1 MDMFFLMNSLEVQKY
16 NKDLENFNKNQG
28 NFNPENKISMS
39 VSQIDTPKKLYEID
53 KNGVAHAQI
62 KGVLSNKVSMF
73 DKIFGYAPTLTYQEI
88 VDMADQVDS
97 DPRVKELVIHADS
110 PGGYSM
116 GSDDASVAISL
127 INKPVTT
134 LIEGQLASAA
144 YYVTAGSD
152 KIIATSEQNQIG
164 SIGTVVT
171 IPIDIETVKISSSD
185 APNKSPDPMT
195 PEGKAVIQKQL
206 DEIQS
211 LFVRRVAE
219 GRGVSIQKVQSDY
232 GQGGVFL
239 ARQALSAGMI
249 DEIRTLEDRKK
260 PIQVLQLQ
268 SIHSAKTENNIDK
281 GKKMDLEKL
290 KSEYPAVFA
299 EVLQIGVRQE
309 RDRVNSLKS
318 FAEADKEN
326 QKVKEIVEEA
336 IQNGNFFESIQA
348 KLIVAMR
355 DFKVSNK
362 APEIPAK
369 AIDPIEGKQESDS
382 DEIDKAFSKMFSRG
396 KK

>member
-1 MDMFFLMNSLEVQKY
+1 MDIFFLMNSLEVQKY
-16 NKDLENFNKNQG
+16 NKDLENFNKNNS
-28 NFNPENKISMS
+28 NFEAENKISMS
-39 VSQIDTPKKLYEID
+39 ISQSEIPKKLYEVDGKGI
-53 KNGVAHAQI
+53 AHAQI
-62 KGVLSNKVSMF
+62 KGVLSNKVSLF
-73 DKIFGYAPTLTYQEI
+73 DKLFGYAPTLTYQEI
-88 VDMADQVDS
+88 IDMADQVDS

-110 PGGYSM
+110 PGGFSM
-116 GSDDASVAISL
+116 GADDASIAISI

-134 LIEGQLASAA
+134 MIEGQLASAA

-171 IPIDIETVKISSSD
+171 IPIDVETVRISSSD
-185 APNKSPDPMT
+185 APNKAPDVT
-195 PEGKAVIQKQL
+195 TIEGKAVIQKQL

-239 ARQALSAGMI
+239 ARQALASGMI
-249 DEIRTLEDRKK
+249 DEIQTLEDRKK
-260 PIQVLQLQ
+260 VSQQ
-268 SIHSAKTENNIDK
+268 SIHSAKSENKNIDK

-290 KSEYPAVFA
+290 KSEFPSVFA
-299 EVLQIGVRQE
+299 EVIQVGVRQE
-309 RDRVNSLKS
+309 RERVNSLKS

-336 IQNGNFFESIQA
+336 IQNGNTFESIQA

-355 DFKVSNK
+355 DYKTLNK
-362 APEIPAK
+362 APEIPVH
-369 AIDPIEGKQESDS
+369 AIDPIEGKQESKD
-382 DEIDKAFSKMFSRG
+382 DEIEKAFSKMFSRG

>member
-1 MDMFFLMNSLEVQKY
+1 MDIFFLMNSLEVQKY
-16 NKDLENFNKNQG
+16 NKDLENFNKNNS
-28 NFNPENKISMS
+28 NFESENRISMS
-39 VSQIDTPKKLYEID
+39 VSQSEIPKKLYEVDEKGI
-53 KNGVAHAQI
+53 AHAQI
-62 KGVLSNKVSMF
+62 KGVLSNKVSLF
-73 DKIFGYAPTLTYQEI
+73 DKLFGYAPTLTYQEI
-88 VDMADQVDS
+88 IDMADQVDS

-116 GSDDASVAISL
+116 GADDASIAISL

-134 LIEGQLASAA
+134 MIEGQLASAA

-171 IPIDIETVKISSSD
+171 IPIDVETVRISSSD
-185 APNKSPDPMT
+185 APNKAPDVT
-195 PEGKAVIQKQL
+195 TIEGKAVIQKQL

-239 ARQALSAGMI
+239 ARQALASGMI
-249 DEIRTLEDRKK
+249 DEIQTLEDRKK
-260 PIQVLQLQ
+260 VSQTQ
-268 SIHSAKTENNIDK
+268 SIHSAKSENKNIDK

-290 KSEYPAVFA
+290 KSEFPSVFA
-299 EVLQIGVRQE
+299 EVIQIGVKQE
-309 RDRVNSLKS
+309 RERVNSLKS

-336 IQNGNFFESIQA
+336 IQNGNTFESIQA

-355 DFKVSNK
+355 DYKQISTPPSVPTES
-362 APEIPAK
+362 
-369 AIDPIEGKQESDS
+369 IDPVSQKHQSKD
-382 DEIDKAFSKMFSRG
+382 DEIEKAFSKMFPRS

>member
-1 MDMFFLMNSLEVQKY
+1 MDIFFLMNSLEVQKY
-16 NKDLENFNKNQG
+16 NKDLENFNKNNS
-28 NFNPENKISMS
+28 NFEAENKISMS
-39 VSQIDTPKKLYEID
+39 VSQSDIPKKLYEVDEKGI
-53 KNGVAHAQI
+53 AHAQI
-62 KGVLSNKVSMF
+62 KGVLSNKVSLF
-73 DKIFGYAPTLTYQEI
+73 DKLFGYAPTLTYQEI
-88 VDMADQVDS
+88 IDMADQVDS

-116 GSDDASVAISL
+116 GADDASIAISL

-134 LIEGQLASAA
+134 MIEGQLASAA

-171 IPIDIETVKISSSD
+171 IPIDVETVRISSSD
-185 APNKSPDPMT
+185 APNKSPDVT
-195 PEGKAVIQKQL
+195 TIEGKAVIQKQL

-239 ARQALSAGMI
+239 ARQALAAGMI
-249 DEIRTLEDRKK
+249 DEIYTIEDRKK
-260 PIQVLQLQ
+260 VSQVQ
-268 SIHSAKTENNIDK
+268 SIHSAKSENKNIDK

-290 KSEYPAVFA
+290 KSEFPSVFSEA
-299 EVLQIGVRQE
+299 IQIGVKQE
-309 RDRVNSLKS
+309 RERVNSLKS

-336 IQNGNFFESIQA
+336 IQNGNTFESIQA

-355 DFKVSNK
+355 DYKTSNK
-362 APEIPAK
+362 APEIPVH
-369 AIDPIEGKQESDS
+369 AIDPIEGKQESKD
-382 DEIDKAFSKMFSRG
+382 DEIEKAFSKMFSRG

>member
-1 MDMFFLMNSLEVQKY
+1 MDIFFLMNSLEVQKY
-16 NKDLENFNKNQG
+16 NKDLENFNKNNS
-28 NFNPENKISMS
+28 NFEAENKISMS
-39 VSQIDTPKKLYEID
+39 VSKSDTTKKLYEVD
-53 KNGVAHAQI
+53 EKGVAHAQI
-62 KGVLSNKVSMF
+62 KGVLSNKVSLF
-73 DKIFGYAPTLTYQEI
+73 DKLFGYAPTLTYQEI
-88 VDMADQVDS
+88 IDMADQVDS

-116 GSDDASVAISL
+116 GADDASIAISL

-134 LIEGQLASAA
+134 MIEGQLASAA

-171 IPIDIETVKISSSD
+171 IPIDVETVRISSSD
-185 APNKSPDPMT
+185 APNKSPDVT
-195 PEGKAVIQKQL
+195 TTEGKAVIQKQL

-239 ARQALSAGMI
+239 ARQALAAGMI
-249 DEIRTLEDRKK
+249 DEIYTIEDRKK
-260 PIQVLQLQ
+260 VSQVQ
-268 SIHSAKTENNIDK
+268 SIHSAKSEKNIIDK

-290 KSEYPAVFA
+290 KSEFPSVFA
-299 EVLQIGVRQE
+299 EVIQIGVKQE
-309 RDRVNSLKS
+309 RERVNSLKS

-336 IQNGNFFESIQA
+336 IQNGNTFESIQA

-355 DFKVSNK
+355 DYKTSNK
-362 APEIPAK
+362 APEIPVH
-369 AIDPIEGKQESDS
+369 AIDPIEGKQESKD
-382 DEIDKAFSKMFSRG
+382 DEIEKAFSKMFSRG

>member
-1 MDMFFLMNSLEVQKY
+1 MDIFFLMNSLEVQKY
-16 NKDLENFNKNQG
+16 NKDLENFNKNNS
-28 NFNPENKISMS
+28 NFDSENRISMS
-39 VSQIDTPKKLYEID
+39 VSQSDTPKKLYEVD
-53 KNGVAHAQI
+53 EKGVAHAQI
-62 KGVLSNKVSMF
+62 KGVLSNKVSLF
-73 DKIFGYAPTLTYQEI
+73 DKLFGYAPTLTYQEI
-88 VDMADQVDS
+88 IDMADQVDS

-116 GSDDASVAISL
+116 GADDASIAISL

-134 LIEGQLASAA
+134 MIEGQLASAA

-171 IPIDIETVKISSSD
+171 IPIDVETVRISSSD
-185 APNKSPDPMT
+185 APNKAPDVT
-195 PEGKAVIQKQL
+195 TIEGKAVIQKQL

-239 ARQALSAGMI
+239 ARQALAAGMI
-249 DEIRTLEDRKK
+249 DEIQTLEDRKK
-260 PIQVLQLQ
+260 VSQTQ
-268 SIHSAKTENNIDK
+268 SIHSAKSENKNIDK

-290 KSEYPAVFA
+290 KSEFPSVFA
-299 EVLQIGVRQE
+299 EVIQIGVKQE
-309 RDRVNSLKS
+309 RERVNSLKS

-336 IQNGNFFESIQA
+336 IQNGNTFESIQA

-355 DFKVSNK
+355 DYKTSNK
-362 APEIPAK
+362 APEIPVH
-369 AIDPIEGKQESDS
+369 AIDPIEGKQESKD
-382 DEIDKAFSKMFSRG
+382 DEIEKAFSKMFSRG

>member
-1 MDMFFLMNSLEVQKY
+1 MDIFFLMNSLEVQKY
-16 NKDLENFNKNQG
+16 NKDLENFNKNNN
-28 NFNPENKISMS
+28 NFNSENAISMK
-39 VSQIDTPKKLYEID
+39 VSQNNPIKKLYEVD
-53 KNGVAHAQI
+53 ENGVAHAQI
-62 KGVLSNKVSMF
+62 KGVLSNKVSLF

-88 VDMADQVDS
+88 IDMADQVDS
-97 DPRVKELVIHADS
+97 DPKVKELVIHADS

-116 GSDDASVAISL
+116 GADDASIAISL

-134 LIEGQLASAA
+134 MIEGQLASAA

-171 IPIDIETVKISSSD
+171 IPIDVEAVRISSSD
-185 APNKSPDPMT
+185 APNKAPDVT
-195 PEGKAVIQKQL
+195 TIEGKAVIQKQL

-239 ARQALSAGMI
+239 ARQALAAGMI
-249 DEIRTLEDRKK
+249 DDIQTLEDKK
-260 PIQVLQLQ
+260 KMQ
-268 SIHSAKTENNIDK
+268 SINSAKPENINIIK

-290 KSEYPAVFA
+290 KSEFPSVYA
-299 EVLQIGVRQE
+299 EVIQIGVRQE
-309 RDRVNSLKS
+309 RERVNSLKS

-326 QKVKEIVEEA
+326 HKVKEIVEEA
-336 IQNGNFFESIQA
+336 IQNGNTFESIQA

-355 DFKVSNK
+355 DYKTMNEPPKVSSMNV
-362 APEIPAK
+362 
-369 AIDPIEGKQESDS
+369 DPVSQKTSSSE
-382 DEIDKAFSKMFSRG
+382 DEIEKAFSKMFSRG

>member
-1 MDMFFLMNSLEVQKY
+1 MNSLEVQKY
-16 NKDLENFNKNQG
+16 NKDLENFNKNNS
-28 NFNPENKISMS
+28 NFDSENRISMS
-39 VSQIDTPKKLYEID
+39 VSQSDTPKKLYEVDEKGI
-53 KNGVAHAQI
+53 AHAQI
-62 KGVLSNKVSMF
+62 KGVLSNKVSLF
-73 DKIFGYAPTLTYQEI
+73 DKLFGYAPTLTYQEI
-88 VDMADQVDS
+88 IDMADQVDS

-116 GSDDASVAISL
+116 GADDASIAISL

-134 LIEGQLASAA
+134 MIEGQLASAA

-171 IPIDIETVKISSSD
+171 IPIDVETVRISSSD
-185 APNKSPDPMT
+185 APNKAPDVT
-195 PEGKAVIQKQL
+195 TIEGKAVIQKQL

-239 ARQALSAGMI
+239 ARQALAAGMI
-249 DEIRTLEDRKK
+249 DEIQTLEDRKK
-260 PIQVLQLQ
+260 VSQVQ
-268 SIHSAKTENNIDK
+268 SIHSAKSENKNIDK

-290 KSEYPAVFA
+290 KSEFPSVFA
-299 EVLQIGVRQE
+299 EVIQIGVKQE
-309 RDRVNSLKS
+309 RERVNSLKS

-336 IQNGNFFESIQA
+336 IQNGNTFESIQA

-355 DFKVSNK
+355 DYKTSNK
-362 APEIPAK
+362 APEIPVH
-369 AIDPIEGKQESDS
+369 AIDPIEGKQESKD
-382 DEIDKAFSKMFSRG
+382 DEIEKAFSKMFSRG

>member
-1 MDMFFLMNSLEVQKY
+1 
-16 NKDLENFNKNQG
+16 
-28 NFNPENKISMS
+28 
-39 VSQIDTPKKLYEID
+39 
-53 KNGVAHAQI
+53 
-62 KGVLSNKVSMF
+62 
-73 DKIFGYAPTLTYQEI
+73 
-88 VDMADQVDS
+88 
-97 DPRVKELVIHADS
+97 
-110 PGGYSM
+110 M

-171 IPIDIETVKISSSD
+171 IPIDVETVKISSSD
-185 APNKSPDPMT
+185 APNKSPDVMT
-195 PEGKAVIQKQL
+195 PEGKAVIQRQL

-260 PIQVLQLQ
+260 PIQVSQLQ
-268 SIHSAKTENNIDK
+268 SIHSAKTENNYNK

-299 EVLQIGVRQE
+299 EALQIGVRQE
-309 RDRVNSLKS
+309 RERVNSLKS

-326 QKVKEIVEEA
+326 QKVKEIVEET
-336 IQNGNFFESIQA
+336 IQNGSSFDSIQA

-362 APEIPAK
+362 APEIPVNP
-369 AIDPIEGKQESDS
+369 IDPIEGKQESNS
-382 DEIDKAFSKMFSRG
+382 EEIDKAFSKMFSRG

>member
-1 MDMFFLMNSLEVQKY
+1 MDIFFLMNSLEVQKY
-16 NKDLENFNKNQG
+16 NKDLENFNKNNS
-28 NFNPENKISMS
+28 NFESENRISMS
-39 VSQIDTPKKLYEID
+39 VSQSEIPKKLYEVD
-53 KNGVAHAQI
+53 EKGVAHAQI
-62 KGVLSNKVSMF
+62 KGVLSNKVSLF
-73 DKIFGYAPTLTYQEI
+73 DKLFGYAPTLTYQEI
-88 VDMADQVDS
+88 IDMADQVDS

-116 GSDDASVAISL
+116 GADDASIAISL

-134 LIEGQLASAA
+134 MIEGQLASAA

-171 IPIDIETVKISSSD
+171 IPIDVETVRISSSD
-185 APNKSPDPMT
+185 APNKAPDVT
-195 PEGKAVIQKQL
+195 TIEGKAVIQKQL

-239 ARQALSAGMI
+239 ARQALASGMI
-249 DEIRTLEDRKK
+249 DEIQTLEDRKK
-260 PIQVLQLQ
+260 VSQQ
-268 SIHSAKTENNIDK
+268 SIDSAKSENKNIDK

-290 KSEYPAVFA
+290 KSEFPSVFA
-299 EVLQIGVRQE
+299 EVIQVGVKQE
-309 RDRVNSLKS
+309 RERVNSLKS

-336 IQNGNFFESIQA
+336 IQNGNTFESIQA

-355 DFKVSNK
+355 DYKTSNK
-362 APEIPAK
+362 APEIAVH
-369 AIDPIEGKQESDS
+369 AIDPIKGKQESKD
-382 DEIDKAFSKMFSRG
+382 DEIEKAFSKMFSRG

>member
-1 MDMFFLMNSLEVQKY
+1 MDIFFLMNSLEVQKY
-16 NKDLENFNKNQG
+16 NKDLENFNKNNS
-28 NFNPENKISMS
+28 NFEAENKISMS
-39 VSQIDTPKKLYEID
+39 VSQSDTPKKLYEVD
-53 KNGVAHAQI
+53 KKGVAHAQI
-62 KGVLSNKVSMF
+62 KGVLSNKVSLF
-73 DKIFGYAPTLTYQEI
+73 DKLFGYAPTLTYQEI
-88 VDMADQVDS
+88 IDMADQVDS

-116 GSDDASVAISL
+116 GADDASIAISL

-134 LIEGQLASAA
+134 MIEGQLASAA

-171 IPIDIETVKISSSD
+171 IPIDVEAVRISSSD
-185 APNKSPDPMT
+185 APNKAPDVT
-195 PEGKAVIQKQL
+195 TIEGKAVIQKQL

-239 ARQALSAGMI
+239 ARQALAAGMI
-249 DEIRTLEDRKK
+249 DEIYTIEDRKK
-260 PIQVLQLQ
+260 VSQQ
-268 SIHSAKTENNIDK
+268 SIHSAKSEKINIDK

-290 KSEYPAVFA
+290 KSEFPSVFA
-299 EVLQIGVRQE
+299 EVIQIGVKQE
-309 RDRVNSLKS
+309 RERVNSLKS

-336 IQNGNFFESIQA
+336 IQNGNTFESIQA

-355 DFKVSNK
+355 DYKTSNK
-362 APEIPAK
+362 APEIPVH
-369 AIDPIEGKQESDS
+369 AIDPIEGKQESKD
-382 DEIDKAFSKMFSRG
+382 DEIEKAFSKMFSRG

>member
-1 MDMFFLMNSLEVQKY
+1 MDIFFLMNSLEVQKY
-16 NKDLENFNKNQG
+16 NKDLENFNKNNS
-28 NFNPENKISMS
+28 NFEAENKISMS
-39 VSQIDTPKKLYEID
+39 VSKSDTTKKLYEVD
-53 KNGVAHAQI
+53 EKGVAHAQI
-62 KGVLSNKVSMF
+62 KGVLSNKVSLF
-73 DKIFGYAPTLTYQEI
+73 DKLFGYAPTLTYQEI
-88 VDMADQVDS
+88 IDMADQVDS

-116 GSDDASVAISL
+116 GADDASIAISL

-134 LIEGQLASAA
+134 MIEGQLASAA

-171 IPIDIETVKISSSD
+171 IPIDVETVRISSSD
-185 APNKSPDPMT
+185 APNKSPDVT
-195 PEGKAVIQKQL
+195 TIEGKAVIQKQL

-239 ARQALSAGMI
+239 ARQALAAGMI
-249 DEIRTLEDRKK
+249 DEIYTIEDRKK
-260 PIQVLQLQ
+260 VSQVQ
-268 SIHSAKTENNIDK
+268 SIHSAKSENKNIDK

-290 KSEYPAVFA
+290 KSEFPSVFA
-299 EVLQIGVRQE
+299 EVIQIGVKQE
-309 RDRVNSLKS
+309 RERVNSLKS

-336 IQNGNFFESIQA
+336 IQNGNTFESIQA

-355 DFKVSNK
+355 DYKISNK
-362 APEIPAK
+362 APEIPVH
-369 AIDPIEGKQESDS
+369 AIDPIEGKQESKD
-382 DEIDKAFSKMFSRG
+382 DEIEKAFSKMFSRG

>member
-1 MDMFFLMNSLEVQKY
+1 MDIFFLMNSLEVQKY
-16 NKDLENFNKNQG
+16 NKDLENFNKNNS
-28 NFNPENKISMS
+28 NFDSENRISMS
-39 VSQIDTPKKLYEID
+39 VSQSDIPKKLYEVDEKGI
-53 KNGVAHAQI
+53 AHAQI
-62 KGVLSNKVSMF
+62 KGVLSNKVSLF
-73 DKIFGYAPTLTYQEI
+73 DKLFGYAPTLTYQEI
-88 VDMADQVDS
+88 IDMADQVDS

-116 GSDDASVAISL
+116 GADDASIAISL

-134 LIEGQLASAA
+134 MIEGQLASAA

-171 IPIDIETVKISSSD
+171 IPIDAETVRISSSD
-185 APNKSPDPMT
+185 APNKAPDVT
-195 PEGKAVIQKQL
+195 TIEGKAVIQKQL

-239 ARQALSAGMI
+239 ARQALAAGMI
-249 DEIRTLEDRKK
+249 DEIQTLEDRKK
-260 PIQVLQLQ
+260 VSQVQ
-268 SIHSAKTENNIDK
+268 SIHSAKSENKNIDK

-290 KSEYPAVFA
+290 KSEFPSVFA
-299 EVLQIGVRQE
+299 EVIQVGVRQE
-309 RDRVNSLKS
+309 RERVNSLKS

-336 IQNGNFFESIQA
+336 IQNGNTFESIQA

-355 DFKVSNK
+355 DYKTSNK
-362 APEIPAK
+362 APEIPVH
-369 AIDPIEGKQESDS
+369 AIDPIEGKQESKD
-382 DEIDKAFSKMFSRG
+382 DEIEKAFSKMFSRG

>member
-1 MDMFFLMNSLEVQKY
+1 MNSLEVQKY
-16 NKDLENFNKNQG
+16 NKDLENFNKNNS
-28 NFNPENKISMS
+28 NFESENRISMS
-39 VSQIDTPKKLYEID
+39 VSQSEIPKKLYEVDEKGI
-53 KNGVAHAQI
+53 AHAQI
-62 KGVLSNKVSMF
+62 KGVLSNKVSLF
-73 DKIFGYAPTLTYQEI
+73 DKLFGYAPTLTYQEI
-88 VDMADQVDS
+88 IDMADQVDS

-116 GSDDASVAISL
+116 GADDASIAISL

-134 LIEGQLASAA
+134 MIEGQLASAA

-171 IPIDIETVKISSSD
+171 IPIDVETVRISSSD
-185 APNKSPDPMT
+185 APNKAPDVT
-195 PEGKAVIQKQL
+195 TIEGKAVIQKQL

-239 ARQALSAGMI
+239 ARQALASGMI
-249 DEIRTLEDRKK
+249 DEIQTLEDRKK
-260 PIQVLQLQ
+260 VSQTQ
-268 SIHSAKTENNIDK
+268 SIHSAKSENKNIDK

-290 KSEYPAVFA
+290 KSEFPSVFA
-299 EVLQIGVRQE
+299 EVIQIGVKQE
-309 RDRVNSLKS
+309 RERVNSLKS

-336 IQNGNFFESIQA
+336 IQNGNTFESIQA

-355 DFKVSNK
+355 DYKQISTPPSVPTES
-362 APEIPAK
+362 
-369 AIDPIEGKQESDS
+369 IDPVSQKHQSKD
-382 DEIDKAFSKMFSRG
+382 DEIEKAFSKMFPRS

>member
-1 MDMFFLMNSLEVQKY
+1 MDIFFLMNSLEVQKY
-16 NKDLENFNKNQG
+16 NKDLENFNKNNS
-28 NFNPENKISMS
+28 NFEAENKISMS
-39 VSQIDTPKKLYEID
+39 VSQSDTPKKLYEVD
-53 KNGVAHAQI
+53 EKGVAHAQI
-62 KGVLSNKVSMF
+62 KGVLSNKVSLF
-73 DKIFGYAPTLTYQEI
+73 DKLFGYAPTLTYQEI
-88 VDMADQVDS
+88 IDMADQVDS

-116 GSDDASVAISL
+116 GADDASIAISL

-134 LIEGQLASAA
+134 MIEGQLASAA

-171 IPIDIETVKISSSD
+171 IPIDVETVRISSSD
-185 APNKSPDPMT
+185 APNKSPDVT
-195 PEGKAVIQKQL
+195 TIEGKAVIQKQL

-239 ARQALSAGMI
+239 ARQALAAGMI
-249 DEIRTLEDRKK
+249 DEIYTIEDRKK
-260 PIQVLQLQ
+260 VSQVQ
-268 SIHSAKTENNIDK
+268 SIHSAKSEKNIIDK

-290 KSEYPAVFA
+290 KSEFPSVFA
-299 EVLQIGVRQE
+299 EVIQIGVKQE
-309 RDRVNSLKS
+309 RERVNSLKS

-336 IQNGNFFESIQA
+336 IQNGNTFESIQA

-355 DFKVSNK
+355 DYKTSNK
-362 APEIPAK
+362 APEIPVH
-369 AIDPIEGKQESDS
+369 AIDPIEGKQESKD
-382 DEIDKAFSKMFSRG
+382 DEIEKAFSKMFSRG

>member
-1 MDMFFLMNSLEVQKY
+1 MDIFFLMNSLEVQKY
-16 NKDLENFNKNQG
+16 NKDLENFNKNNS
-28 NFNPENKISMS
+28 NFEAENKISMS
-39 VSQIDTPKKLYEID
+39 ISQSEIPKKLYEVDGKGI
-53 KNGVAHAQI
+53 AHAQI
-62 KGVLSNKVSMF
+62 KGVLSNKVSLF
-73 DKIFGYAPTLTYQEI
+73 DKLFGYAPTLTYQEI
-88 VDMADQVDS
+88 IDMADQVDS

-110 PGGYSM
+110 PGGFSM
-116 GSDDASVAISL
+116 GADDASIAISL

-134 LIEGQLASAA
+134 MIEGQLASAA

-171 IPIDIETVKISSSD
+171 IPIDVETVRISSSD
-185 APNKSPDPMT
+185 APNKAPDVT
-195 PEGKAVIQKQL
+195 TIEGKAVIQKQL

-239 ARQALSAGMI
+239 ARQALASGMI
-249 DEIRTLEDRKK
+249 DEIQTLEDRKK
-260 PIQVLQLQ
+260 VSQQ
-268 SIHSAKTENNIDK
+268 SIHSAKSENKNIDK

-290 KSEYPAVFA
+290 KSEFPSVFA
-299 EVLQIGVRQE
+299 EVIQVGVRQE
-309 RDRVNSLKS
+309 RERVNSLKS

-336 IQNGNFFESIQA
+336 IQNGNTFESIQA

-355 DFKVSNK
+355 DYKTLNK
-362 APEIPAK
+362 APEIPVH
-369 AIDPIEGKQESDS
+369 AIDPIEGKQESKD
-382 DEIDKAFSKMFSRG
+382 DEIEKAFSKMFSRG

>member
-1 MDMFFLMNSLEVQKY
+1 MDIFFLMNSLEVQKY
-16 NKDLENFNKNQG
+16 NKDLENFNKNNS
-28 NFNPENKISMS
+28 NFESENRISMS
-39 VSQIDTPKKLYEID
+39 VSQSDTPKKLYEVD
-53 KNGVAHAQI
+53 EKGVAHAQI
-62 KGVLSNKVSMF
+62 KGVLSNKVSLF
-73 DKIFGYAPTLTYQEI
+73 DKLFGYAPTLTYQEI
-88 VDMADQVDS
+88 IDMADQVDS
-97 DPRVKELVIHADS
+97 DPKVKELVIHADS

-116 GSDDASVAISL
+116 GADDASIAISL

-134 LIEGQLASAA
+134 MIEGQLASAA

-171 IPIDIETVKISSSD
+171 IPIDVETVRISSSD
-185 APNKSPDPMT
+185 APNKAPDAT
-195 PEGKAVIQKQL
+195 TIEGKAVIQKQL

-239 ARQALSAGMI
+239 ARQALAAGMI
-249 DEIRTLEDRKK
+249 DEIYTIEDRKK
-260 PIQVLQLQ
+260 VSQAQ
-268 SIHSAKTENNIDK
+268 SIHSAKSEKINIDK

-290 KSEYPAVFA
+290 KSEFPSVFA
-299 EVLQIGVRQE
+299 EVIQIGVRQE
-309 RDRVNSLKS
+309 RERVNSLKS

-336 IQNGNFFESIQA
+336 IQNGNTFESIQA

-355 DFKVSNK
+355 DYKTLNK
-362 APEIPAK
+362 APEIPVH
-369 AIDPIEGKQESDS
+369 AIDPIEGKQESKD
-382 DEIDKAFSKMFSRG
+382 DEIEKAFSKMFSRG

>member
-1 MDMFFLMNSLEVQKY
+1 MDIFFLMNSLEVQKY
-16 NKDLENFNKNQG
+16 NKDLENFNKNNS
-28 NFNPENKISMS
+28 NFDSENRISMS
-39 VSQIDTPKKLYEID
+39 VSQSDTPKKLYEVD
-53 KNGVAHAQI
+53 EKGVAHAQI
-62 KGVLSNKVSMF
+62 KGVLSNKVSLF
-73 DKIFGYAPTLTYQEI
+73 DKLFGYAPTLTYQEI
-88 VDMADQVDS
+88 IDMADQVDS

-110 PGGYSM
+110 PGGFSM
-116 GSDDASVAISL
+116 GADDASIAISL

-134 LIEGQLASAA
+134 MIEGQLASAA

-171 IPIDIETVKISSSD
+171 IPIDVETVRISSSD
-185 APNKSPDPMT
+185 APNKAPDVT
-195 PEGKAVIQKQL
+195 TIEGKAVIQKQL

-239 ARQALSAGMI
+239 ARQALAAGMI
-249 DEIRTLEDRKK
+249 DEIQTLEDRKK
-260 PIQVLQLQ
+260 VSQQ
-268 SIHSAKTENNIDK
+268 SIHSAKSENKNIDK

-290 KSEYPAVFA
+290 KSEFPSVFA
-299 EVLQIGVRQE
+299 EVIQIGVKQE
-309 RDRVNSLKS
+309 RERVNSLKS

-336 IQNGNFFESIQA
+336 IQNGNTFESIQA

-355 DFKVSNK
+355 DYKTSNK
-362 APEIPAK
+362 APEIPVH
-369 AIDPIEGKQESDS
+369 AIDPIEGKQESKD
-382 DEIDKAFSKMFSRG
+382 DEIEKAFSKMFSRG

>member
-1 MDMFFLMNSLEVQKY
+1 MNTLEVQKY
-16 NKDLENFNKNQG
+16 NKELELFNKNQN
-28 NFNPENKISMS
+28 NFNTENKLSMNKNNYEK
-39 VSQIDTPKKLYEID
+39 PEKLYEVDI
-53 KNGVAHAQI
+53 NGIAHAQI
-62 KGVLSNKVSMF
+62 KGVLNSKRNLF
-73 DKIFGYAPTLTYQEI
+73 DVLFGYAPTLTYQEI
-88 VDMADQVDS
+88 IDMADQVDS

-110 PGGYSM
+110 PGGMSM
-116 GSDDASVAISL
+116 GADDASVAISL

-164 SIGTVVT
+164 SIGTVVS
-171 IPIDIETVKISSSD
+171 IPLDSESIKISSSD
-185 APNKSPDPMT
+185 APNKIPDIST
-195 PEGKAVIQKQL
+195 PEGKSVIQKQL

-219 GRGVSIQKVQSDY
+219 GRGISIQKVQSDF

-239 ARQALSAGMI
+239 ARQALASGMI

-260 PIQVLQLQ
+260 VSQVNVSQNA
-268 SIHSAKTENNIDK
+268 IHNSAKSENNIDK

-290 KSEYPAVFA
+290 KSEFPSVFA
-299 EVLQIGVRQE
+299 EAIQIGVKQE
-309 RDRVNSLKS
+309 RERVNSLKS

-326 QKVKEIVEEA
+326 SKVKEIVEEA
-336 IQNGNFFESIQA
+336 IQNGNTFESIQA
-348 KLIVAMR
+348 KLLVAMR
-355 DFKVSNK
+355 DYKQINTLPS
-362 APEIPAK
+362 IPVES
-369 AIDPIEGKQESDS
+369 IDPVSQKNDSSD
-382 DEIDKAFSKMFSRG
+382 DEIEKAFSKMFSRG

>member
-1 MDMFFLMNSLEVQKY
+1 MDIFFLMNSLEVQKY
-16 NKDLENFNKNQG
+16 NKDLENFNKNNS
-28 NFNPENKISMS
+28 NFEAENKISMS
-39 VSQIDTPKKLYEID
+39 VSQSDTPKKLYEVD
-53 KNGVAHAQI
+53 GNGVAHAQI
-62 KGVLSNKVSMF
+62 KGVLSNKVSLF
-73 DKIFGYAPTLTYQEI
+73 DKLFGYAPTLTYQEI
-88 VDMADQVDS
+88 IDMADQVDS

-116 GSDDASVAISL
+116 GADDASIAISL

-134 LIEGQLASAA
+134 MIEGQLASAA

-171 IPIDIETVKISSSD
+171 IPIDVEAVRISSSD
-185 APNKSPDPMT
+185 APNKAPDVT
-195 PEGKAVIQKQL
+195 TTEGKAVIQKQL

-239 ARQALSAGMI
+239 ARQALAAGMI
-249 DEIRTLEDRKK
+249 DEIYTIEDRKK
-260 PIQVLQLQ
+260 ISQTQ
-268 SIHSAKTENNIDK
+268 SIHSAKSENKNIDK

-290 KSEYPAVFA
+290 KSEFPSVFA
-299 EVLQIGVRQE
+299 EVIQIGVKQE
-309 RDRVNSLKS
+309 RERVNSLKS

-336 IQNGNFFESIQA
+336 IQNGNTFESIQA

-355 DFKVSNK
+355 DYKTSNK
-362 APEIPAK
+362 APEIPVH
-369 AIDPIEGKQESDS
+369 AIDPIEGKQESKD
-382 DEIDKAFSKMFSRG
+382 DEIEKAFSKMFARG

>member
-1 MDMFFLMNSLEVQKY
+1 MDIFFLMNSLEVQKY
-16 NKDLENFNKNQG
+16 NKDLENFNRNQG
-28 NFNPENKISMS
+28 NLNPENKLSMS
-39 VSQIDTPKKLYEID
+39 VSQIDSPKKLYEVD
-53 KNGVAHAQI
+53 KDGVAHAQI

-164 SIGTVVT
+164 SIGTVIT

-239 ARQALSAGMI
+239 ARQALAAGMI
-249 DEIRTLEDRKK
+249 DEIQTLEDRKK
-260 PIQVLQLQ
+260 VSQQ
-268 SIHSAKTENNIDK
+268 SIDSAKSENKNIDK

-290 KSEYPAVFA
+290 KSEFPSVFA
-299 EVLQIGVRQE
+299 EVIQIGVKQE
-309 RDRVNSLKS
+309 RERVNSLKS

-336 IQNGNFFESIQA
+336 IQNGNTFESIQA

-355 DFKVSNK
+355 DYKTSNK
-362 APEIPAK
+362 APEIPVH
-369 AIDPIEGKQESDS
+369 AIDPIEGKQELKD
-382 DEIDKAFSKMFSRG
+382 DEIEKAFSKMFSRG

>member
-1 MDMFFLMNSLEVQKY
+1 MDIFFLMNSLEVQKY
-16 NKDLENFNKNQG
+16 NKDLENFNKNNS
-28 NFNPENKISMS
+28 NFEAENKISMS
-39 VSQIDTPKKLYEID
+39 VSQSDTPKKLYEVDEKGI
-53 KNGVAHAQI
+53 AHAQI
-62 KGVLSNKVSMF
+62 KGVLSNKVSLF
-73 DKIFGYAPTLTYQEI
+73 DKLFGYAPTLTYQEI
-88 VDMADQVDS
+88 IDMADQVDS

-116 GSDDASVAISL
+116 GADDASIAISL

-134 LIEGQLASAA
+134 MIEGQLASAA

-171 IPIDIETVKISSSD
+171 IPIDVETVRISSSD
-185 APNKSPDPMT
+185 APNKSPDVT
-195 PEGKAVIQKQL
+195 TIEGKAVIQKQL

-239 ARQALSAGMI
+239 ARQALAAGMI
-249 DEIRTLEDRKK
+249 DEIYTIEDRKK
-260 PIQVLQLQ
+260 VSQVQ
-268 SIHSAKTENNIDK
+268 SIHSAKSENKNIDK

-290 KSEYPAVFA
+290 KSEFPSVFA
-299 EVLQIGVRQE
+299 EVIQIGVKQE
-309 RDRVNSLKS
+309 RERVNSLKS

-336 IQNGNFFESIQA
+336 IQNGNTFESIQA

-355 DFKVSNK
+355 DYKTSNK
-362 APEIPAK
+362 APEIPVH
-369 AIDPIEGKQESDS
+369 AIDPIEGKQESKD
-382 DEIDKAFSKMFSRG
+382 DEIEKAFSKMFSRG

>member
-1 MDMFFLMNSLEVQKY
+1 MDIFFLMNSLEVQKY
-16 NKDLENFNKNQG
+16 NKDLENFNKNNS
-28 NFNPENKISMS
+28 NFEAENKISMS
-39 VSQIDTPKKLYEID
+39 VSQSDTPKKLYEVD
-53 KNGVAHAQI
+53 EKGVAHAQI
-62 KGVLSNKVSMF
+62 KGVLSNKVSLF
-73 DKIFGYAPTLTYQEI
+73 DKLFGYAPTLTYQEI
-88 VDMADQVDS
+88 IDMADQVDS

-116 GSDDASVAISL
+116 GADDASIAISL

-134 LIEGQLASAA
+134 MIEGQLASAA

-171 IPIDIETVKISSSD
+171 IPIDLETVRISSSD
-185 APNKSPDPMT
+185 APNKSPDVT
-195 PEGKAVIQKQL
+195 TIEGKAVIQKQL

-239 ARQALSAGMI
+239 ARQALAAGMI
-249 DEIRTLEDRKK
+249 DEIYTIEDRKK
-260 PIQVLQLQ
+260 VSQTQ
-268 SIHSAKTENNIDK
+268 SIHSAKSEKNIIDK

-290 KSEYPAVFA
+290 KSEFPSVFA
-299 EVLQIGVRQE
+299 EVIQIGVKQE
-309 RDRVNSLKS
+309 RERVNSLKS

-336 IQNGNFFESIQA
+336 IQNGNTFESIQA

-355 DFKVSNK
+355 DYKTSNK
-362 APEIPAK
+362 APEIPVH
-369 AIDPIEGKQESDS
+369 AIDPIEGKQKSKD
-382 DEIDKAFSKMFSRG
+382 DEIEKAFSKMFSRG

>member
-1 MDMFFLMNSLEVQKY
+1 MNSLEVQKY
-16 NKDLENFNKNQG
+16 NKDLENFNKNNS
-28 NFNPENKISMS
+28 NFESENRISMS
-39 VSQIDTPKKLYEID
+39 VSQSDIPKKLYEVD
-53 KNGVAHAQI
+53 EKGVAHAQI
-62 KGVLSNKVSMF
+62 KGVLSNKVSLF
-73 DKIFGYAPTLTYQEI
+73 DKLFGYAPTLTYQEI
-88 VDMADQVDS
+88 IDMADQVDS

-116 GSDDASVAISL
+116 GADDASIAISL

-134 LIEGQLASAA
+134 MIEGQLASAA

-164 SIGTVVT
+164 SIGTVVS
-171 IPIDIETVKISSSD
+171 IPIDVETVRISSSD
-185 APNKSPDPMT
+185 APNKAPDVT
-195 PEGKAVIQKQL
+195 SIEGKAVIQKQL

-239 ARQALSAGMI
+239 ARQALAAGMI
-249 DEIRTLEDRKK
+249 DEIQTLEDRKK
-260 PIQVLQLQ
+260 VSQTQ
-268 SIHSAKTENNIDK
+268 SIHSAKSENKNIDK

-290 KSEYPAVFA
+290 KSEFPSVFA
-299 EVLQIGVRQE
+299 EVIQVGVRQE
-309 RDRVNSLKS
+309 RERVNSLKS

-336 IQNGNFFESIQA
+336 IQNGNTFESIQA

-355 DFKVSNK
+355 DYKTSNK
-362 APEIPAK
+362 APEIPVH
-369 AIDPIEGKQESDS
+369 AIDPIEGKQESKD
-382 DEIDKAFSKMFSRG
+382 DEIEKAFSKMFSRG

>member
-1 MDMFFLMNSLEVQKY
+1 MDIFFLMNSLEVQKY
-16 NKDLENFNKNQG
+16 NKDLENFNKNNS
-28 NFNPENKISMS
+28 NFDSENRISMS
-39 VSQIDTPKKLYEID
+39 VSQSDIPKKLYEVDEKGI
-53 KNGVAHAQI
+53 AHAQI
-62 KGVLSNKVSMF
+62 KGVLSNKVSLF
-73 DKIFGYAPTLTYQEI
+73 DKLFGYASTLTYQEI
-88 VDMADQVDS
+88 IDMADQVDS
-97 DPRVKELVIHADS
+97 DPKVKELVIHADS
-110 PGGYSM
+110 PGGFSM
-116 GSDDASVAISL
+116 GADDASIAISL

-134 LIEGQLASAA
+134 MIEGQLASAA

-171 IPIDIETVKISSSD
+171 IPIDVETVRISSSD
-185 APNKSPDPMT
+185 APNKAPDVT
-195 PEGKAVIQKQL
+195 TIEGKAVIQKQL

-239 ARQALSAGMI
+239 ARQALASGMI
-249 DEIRTLEDRKK
+249 DEIQTLEDRKK
-260 PIQVLQLQ
+260 VSQQ
-268 SIHSAKTENNIDK
+268 SIDSAKSENKNIDK

-290 KSEYPAVFA
+290 KSEFPSVFA
-299 EVLQIGVRQE
+299 EVIQVGVKQE
-309 RDRVNSLKS
+309 RERVNSLKS

-336 IQNGNFFESIQA
+336 IQNGNTFESIQA

-355 DFKVSNK
+355 DYKTSNK
-362 APEIPAK
+362 APEIPVH
-369 AIDPIEGKQESDS
+369 AIDPIEGKQESKD
-382 DEIDKAFSKMFSRG
+382 DEIEKAFSKMFSRG

>member
-1 MDMFFLMNSLEVQKY
+1 MDIFFLMNSLEVQKY
-16 NKDLENFNKNQG
+16 NKDLENFNKNNS
-28 NFNPENKISMS
+28 NFESENRISMS
-39 VSQIDTPKKLYEID
+39 VSQSEIPKKLYEVD
-53 KNGVAHAQI
+53 EKGVAHAQI
-62 KGVLSNKVSMF
+62 KGVLSNKVSLF
-73 DKIFGYAPTLTYQEI
+73 DKLFGYAPTLTYQEI
-88 VDMADQVDS
+88 IDMADQVDS

-116 GSDDASVAISL
+116 GADDASIAISL

-134 LIEGQLASAA
+134 MIEGQLASAA

-171 IPIDIETVKISSSD
+171 IPIDVETVRISSSD
-185 APNKSPDPMT
+185 APNKAPDVT
-195 PEGKAVIQKQL
+195 TIEGKAVIQKQL

-239 ARQALSAGMI
+239 ARQALASGMI
-249 DEIRTLEDRKK
+249 DEIQTLEDRKK
-260 PIQVLQLQ
+260 VSQTQ
-268 SIHSAKTENNIDK
+268 SIHSAKSENKNIDK

-290 KSEYPAVFA
+290 KSEFPSVFA
-299 EVLQIGVRQE
+299 EVIQVGVRQE
-309 RDRVNSLKS
+309 RERVNSLKS

-336 IQNGNFFESIQA
+336 IQNGNTFESIQA

-355 DFKVSNK
+355 DYKTSNK
-362 APEIPAK
+362 APEIPVH
-369 AIDPIEGKQESDS
+369 AIDPIEGKQESKD
-382 DEIDKAFSKMFSRG
+382 DEIEKAFSKMFSRG

>member
-1 MDMFFLMNSLEVQKY
+1 MNSLEVQKY
-16 NKDLENFNKNQG
+16 NKDLENFNKNNN
-28 NFNPENKISMS
+28 NFNSENAISMK
-39 VSQIDTPKKLYEID
+39 VSQNEQPKKLYEID
-53 KNGVAHAQI
+53 QFGVAHAQI
-62 KGVLSNKVSMF
+62 KGVLSNKVSLF
-73 DKIFGYAPTLTYQEI
+73 DKLFGYAPTLTYQEI
-88 VDMADQVDS
+88 IDMADQVDS

-116 GSDDASVAISL
+116 GADDASVAISL

-164 SIGTVVT
+164 SIGTVVN
-171 IPIDIETVKISSSD
+171 IPIDSESVRISSSD
-185 APNKSPDPMT
+185 APNKAPDPT
-195 PEGKAVIQKQL
+195 TIEGKAVIQKQL

-232 GQGGVFL
+232 GQGGIFL
-239 ARQALSAGMI
+239 ARQALASGMI
-249 DEIRTLEDRKK
+249 DEIQTLEDRKK
-260 PIQVLQLQ
+260 VSQNA
-268 SIHSAKTENNIDK
+268 IHNSAKSENKNIDK

-290 KSEYPAVFA
+290 KSEFPSVFA
-299 EVLQIGVRQE
+299 EAIQIGIKQE
-309 RDRVNSLKS
+309 RERVNSLKS

-336 IQNGNFFESIQA
+336 IQNGNTFESIQA
-348 KLIVAMR
+348 RLLVAMR
-355 DFKVSNK
+355 DY
-362 APEIPAK
+362 K
-369 AIDPIEGKQESDS
+369 AINEPPKVPIESVDPVSQKNDKLE
-382 DEIDKAFSKMFSRG
+382 DEIEKAFSKMFRG

>member
-1 MDMFFLMNSLEVQKY
+1 MDIFFLMNSLEVQKY
-16 NKDLENFNKNQG
+16 NKDLENFNKNNS
-28 NFNPENKISMS
+28 NFDSENRISMS
-39 VSQIDTPKKLYEID
+39 VSQSDIPKKLYEVDEKGI
-53 KNGVAHAQI
+53 AHAQI
-62 KGVLSNKVSMF
+62 KGVLSNKVSLF
-73 DKIFGYAPTLTYQEI
+73 DKLFGYAPTLTYQEI
-88 VDMADQVDS
+88 IDMADQVDS

-116 GSDDASVAISL
+116 GADDASIAISL

-134 LIEGQLASAA
+134 MIEGQLASAA

-171 IPIDIETVKISSSD
+171 IPIDAETVRISSSD
-185 APNKSPDPMT
+185 APNKSPDVT
-195 PEGKAVIQKQL
+195 TIEGKAVIQKQL

-239 ARQALSAGMI
+239 ARQALASGMI
-249 DEIRTLEDRKK
+249 DEIQTLEERKK
-260 PIQVLQLQ
+260 VSQTQ
-268 SIHSAKTENNIDK
+268 SIHSAKSEKINIDK

-290 KSEYPAVFA
+290 KSEFPSVFA
-299 EVLQIGVRQE
+299 EVIQVGVRQE
-309 RDRVNSLKS
+309 RERVNSLKS

-336 IQNGNFFESIQA
+336 IQNGNTFESIQA

-355 DFKVSNK
+355 DYKTSNK
-362 APEIPAK
+362 APEIAVH
-369 AIDPIEGKQESDS
+369 AIDPIEGKQESKD
-382 DEIDKAFSKMFSRG
+382 DEIEKAFSKMFSRG

>member
-1 MDMFFLMNSLEVQKY
+1 MDIFFLMNSLEVQKY
-16 NKDLENFNKNQG
+16 NKDLENFNKNNS
-28 NFNPENKISMS
+28 NFEAENKISMS
-39 VSQIDTPKKLYEID
+39 VSQSDTPKKLYEVD
-53 KNGVAHAQI
+53 EKGVAHAQI
-62 KGVLSNKVSMF
+62 KGVLSNKVSLF
-73 DKIFGYAPTLTYQEI
+73 DKLFGYAPTLTYQEI
-88 VDMADQVDS
+88 IDMADQVDS

-116 GSDDASVAISL
+116 GADDASIAISL

-134 LIEGQLASAA
+134 MIEGQLASAA

-171 IPIDIETVKISSSD
+171 IPIDVETVRISSSD
-185 APNKSPDPMT
+185 APNKAPDVT
-195 PEGKAVIQKQL
+195 TIEGKAVIQKQL

-239 ARQALSAGMI
+239 ARQALAAGMI
-249 DEIRTLEDRKK
+249 DEIQTLEDRKK
-260 PIQVLQLQ
+260 VSQTQ
-268 SIHSAKTENNIDK
+268 SIHSAKSENKNIDK

-290 KSEYPAVFA
+290 KSEFPSVFA
-299 EVLQIGVRQE
+299 EVIQIGVKQE
-309 RDRVNSLKS
+309 RERVNSLKS

-336 IQNGNFFESIQA
+336 IQNGNTFESIQA

-355 DFKVSNK
+355 DYKTSNK
-362 APEIPAK
+362 APEIPVH
-369 AIDPIEGKQESDS
+369 AIDPIEGKQELKD
-382 DEIDKAFSKMFSRG
+382 DEIEKAFSKMFSRG

>member
-1 MDMFFLMNSLEVQKY
+1 MDIFFLMNSLEVQKY
-16 NKDLENFNKNQG
+16 NKDLENFNKNNS
-28 NFNPENKISMS
+28 NFDSENRISMS
-39 VSQIDTPKKLYEID
+39 VSQSDTPKKLYEVDEKGI
-53 KNGVAHAQI
+53 AHAQI
-62 KGVLSNKVSMF
+62 KGVLSNKVSLF
-73 DKIFGYAPTLTYQEI
+73 DKLFGYAPTLTYQEI
-88 VDMADQVDS
+88 IDMADQVDS

-116 GSDDASVAISL
+116 GADDASIAISL

-134 LIEGQLASAA
+134 MIEGQLASAA

-171 IPIDIETVKISSSD
+171 IPIDVETVRISSSD
-185 APNKSPDPMT
+185 APNKAPDVT
-195 PEGKAVIQKQL
+195 TIEGKAVIQKQL

-239 ARQALSAGMI
+239 ARQALAAGMI
-249 DEIRTLEDRKK
+249 DEIQTLEDRKK
-260 PIQVLQLQ
+260 VSQVQ
-268 SIHSAKTENNIDK
+268 SIHSAKSENKNIDK

-290 KSEYPAVFA
+290 KSEFPSVFA
-299 EVLQIGVRQE
+299 EVIQIGVKQE
-309 RDRVNSLKS
+309 RERVNSLKS

-336 IQNGNFFESIQA
+336 IQNGNTFESIQA

-355 DFKVSNK
+355 DYKTSNK
-362 APEIPAK
+362 APEIPVH
-369 AIDPIEGKQESDS
+369 AIDPIEGKQESKD
-382 DEIDKAFSKMFSRG
+382 DEIEKAFSKMFSRG